1 MKNRFPNIKRGRMSP
16 EERAKIVALAERGL
30 NGGQIALR
38 LNRHPSTVGLAM
50 VFLGVREPATREFA
64 YERGGRLVRSFT
76 AEEDQTL
83 TALRIEGLSTPRIA
97 QALTDRF
104 GHPRTA
110 ATINIRLRMLAA
122 REGAN

>member
-1 MKNRFPNIKRGRMSP
+1 MKNRFPHIKRGRLSP
-16 EERAKIVALAERGL
+16 EERAAIVTLAERGL

-50 VFLGVREPATREFA
+50 LYLGVREPATREFS
-64 YERGGRLVRSFT
+64 YERAGRLVRSFT
-76 AEEDQTL
+76 PDEDSVL

-97 QALTDRF
+97 QALSDQF

-110 ATINIRLRMLAA
+110 ATVNIRLRMLAA
-122 REGAN
+122 RPAA